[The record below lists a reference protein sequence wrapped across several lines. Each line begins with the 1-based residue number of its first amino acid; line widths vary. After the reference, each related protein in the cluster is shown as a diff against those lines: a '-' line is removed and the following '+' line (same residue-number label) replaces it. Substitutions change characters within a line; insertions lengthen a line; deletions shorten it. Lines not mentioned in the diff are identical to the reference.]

1 MFRLLSRYRLLRK
14 KIKFTKKNLAS
25 RTRIFTN
32 WLKINFE
39 KPYTIFL
46 ACLFPFMQAFLGSVL
61 VIFTSPHRNSLGDN
75 FSLFGFAAVYYL
87 AFAMN
92 SKRATRG
99 SWLGLILLVS
109 FGALGIVCGKLFTI
123 NIL

>member
-1 MFRLLSRYRLLRK
+1 MFKFSVRYRLFRK
-14 KIKFTKKNLAS
+14 KFKFNKKNLAS

-61 VIFTSPHRNSLGDN
+61 VIFTSPSRNTLGDN
-75 FSLFGFAAVYYL
+75 FSLFGFAAIYYL

-92 SKRATRG
+92 SKRATKG

>member
-1 MFRLLSRYRLLRK
+1 MFKFLVRYRLFRK
-14 KIKFTKKNLAS
+14 RFKFNKKNLAS

-61 VIFTSPHRNSLGDN
+61 VIFTSPSRNTLGDN
-75 FSLFGFAAVYYL
+75 FSLFGFAAIYYL

>member
-1 MFRLLSRYRLLRK
+1 MK
-14 KIKFTKKNLAS
+14 KLIYANNQVRNRFLQR

-46 ACLFPFMQAFLGSVL
+46 AMFFPFAQAFLASVIVL
-61 VIFTSPHRNSLGDN
+61 YTSPNRNELNDN
-75 FSLFGFAAVYYL
+75 IMLFGVAAMYYL

-99 SWLGLILLVS
+99 SWLGLMLLVI
-109 FGALGIVCGKLFTI
+109 FGALGIICGKMFTI
-123 NIL
+123 AYV

>member
-1 MFRLLSRYRLLRK
+1 MKQVLQR
-14 KIKFTKKNLAS
+14 

-46 ACLFPFMQAFLGSVL
+46 AAFFPFAQAFLASVI
-61 VIFTSPHRNSLGDN
+61 VIFTNPYKNDIQSNI
-75 FSLFGFAAVYYL
+75 SLFGVAAFYYL

-123 NIL
+123 HML

>member
-1 MFRLLSRYRLLRK
+1 MK
-14 KIKFTKKNLAS
+14 KLIYANTQVRNRFLQR

-46 ACLFPFMQAFLGSVL
+46 AMFFPFAQAFLASVIVL
-61 VIFTSPHRNSLGDN
+61 YTSPDKNEVGDN
-75 FSLFGFAAVYYL
+75 ISLFGVAAVYYL

-99 SWLGLILLVS
+99 SWLGLILLIT
-109 FGALGIVCGKLFTI
+109 FGALGIICGKLFTI
-123 NIL
+123 AHV

>member
-14 KIKFTKKNLAS
+14 RFKFTKKNLAS

-61 VIFTSPHRNSLGDN
+61 VIFTNPNRNSVGDN
-75 FSLFGFAAVYYL
+75 FSLFGFATIYYL

-123 NIL
+123 KIL

>member
-1 MFRLLSRYRLLRK
+1 MKRRRKITRAARKRLLER
-14 KIKFTKKNLAS
+14 

-32 WLKINFE
+32 WLKITFE

-46 ACLFPFMQAFLGSVL
+46 AAFFPFMQAFLGSTI
-61 VIFTSPHRNSLGDN
+61 VIFTSPSKNSVSDN
-75 FSLFGFAAVYYL
+75 LNLFGIAALYYL

-92 SKRATRG
+92 SKRATKG
-99 SWLGLILLVS
+99 SWLGLILLFT

-123 NIL
+123 SFIR

>member
-1 MFRLLSRYRLLRK
+1 MFKFSVRYRLFRK
-14 KIKFTKKNLAS
+14 RFKFNKKNLAS

-61 VIFTSPHRNSLGDN
+61 VIFTSPSRNTLGDN
-75 FSLFGFAAVYYL
+75 FSLFGFAAIYYL

>member
-1 MFRLLSRYRLLRK
+1 MFKLSVRYRLFRK
-14 KIKFTKKNLAS
+14 RFKFNKKNLAS

-61 VIFTSPHRNSLGDN
+61 VIFTSPSRNTLGDN
-75 FSLFGFAAVYYL
+75 FSLFGFAAIYYL

-92 SKRATRG
+92 SKRATKG

>member
-1 MFRLLSRYRLLRK
+1 MKQVLQR
-14 KIKFTKKNLAS
+14 

-46 ACLFPFMQAFLGSVL
+46 AAFFPFAQAFLASVI
-61 VIFTSPHRNSLGDN
+61 VIFTNPNNNDIKSNV
-75 FSLFGFAAVYYL
+75 SLFGVAAFYYL

-92 SKRATRG
+92 SKRATKG

-123 NIL
+123 HML

>member
-1 MFRLLSRYRLLRK
+1 MFKFLVRYRLFRK
-14 KIKFTKKNLAS
+14 RFKFNKKNLAS

-61 VIFTSPHRNSLGDN
+61 VIFTSPSRNTLGDN
-75 FSLFGFAAVYYL
+75 FSLFGFAAIYYL

-92 SKRATRG
+92 SKRASRG